1 MATVPKPTALTATY
15 ACKYDA
21 WNRLVEVKSG
31 ATVVAKYE
39 YDGTGRRIKAHID
52 AQAPAEPDGVDHY
65 RHFYYNA
72 GWQILE
78 TRNRRCAAGRYYHTR
93 GSKARG
99 RCVLPHKMLQNCG
112 HCLPPEE
119 DA

>member
-1 MATVPKPTALTATY
+1 MTTVPKPTALTATY
-15 ACKYDA
+15 TCAYDA

-31 ATVVAKYE
+31 ANVVLKCE
-39 YDGTGRRIKAHID
+39 YDGTGRRTKKFINTGED
-52 AQAPAEPDGVDHY
+52 QVYDEF
-65 RHFYYNA
+65 RHFFYNS

-93 GSKARG
+93 GGKARG